1 MQDPL
6 LERAMKA
13 ARFAFTIAGL
23 TLLAACQTAQSP
35 TAPPSDRIMAQADR
49 LSRDKQYAA
58 AAKAYEELAATQTGE
73 LRSRVLLRAA
83 RDWLRVPDVAKA
95 QALLPLIIDQS
106 LPASDRILRQ
116 LIAARIALA
125 QRQPERALAELDR
138 IPAPYPR
145 EYAIDILEARTLAL
159 FDYGRP
165 AGAVITAIDREQLLS
180 GAVEVER
187 NRRMI
192 WDGIERSAASG
203 INMQAPPGA
212 NRVVSG
218 WLELG
223 RPALALARNPFSAQA
238 SLTEWLAKYPDHPAH
253 ALITRNVL
261 PQLNAA
267 MVYPDQVALL
277 LPLSGRQQA
286 NGIAVR
292 DGFLAATMQQPSE
305 QRPKVRIYDSAA
317 NVATAYQQAIADGAK
332 FIVGPLLK
340 EEIAQLLGPTVTE
353 PPLTTPILTLNSIT
367 ESRPNIAVATFQF
380 ALDPAD
386 EAQQVAAR
394 IVADGK
400 RHGLALLPNNEWGRR
415 VQAAFETHL
424 RELGGAVVS
433 TRFYDVTAK
442 DYSEPIRN
450 ALLINESKSRAAALS
465 SSLGVKLE
473 FEPRARADIEFIFVG
488 AEPAQGRLLRP
499 ALRFHLIDD
508 LPVYA
513 TSNIFEPDSAA
524 NSDLDGILFP
534 DMPWVVSPDDVAAQ
548 LRNTLSRYWPSRM
561 RGRGRLFAFGFDAY
575 RMIPTLQAHAANLSG
590 SATPGMTGLLSVDS
604 AGRVR
609 RQLNWARVV
618 GGQAQ
623 PVLRGEAQV
632 KN

>member
-1 MQDPL
+1 MQERLMQRTSKIASLAALVL
-6 LERAMKA
+6 L
-13 ARFAFTIAGL
+13 IAG
-23 TLLAACQTAQSP
+23 CQTPQTVSTP
-35 TAPPSDRIMAQADR
+35 GSDRVMAQADR

-58 AAKAYEELAATQTGE
+58 AARAYEEVAAQQTGE

-95 QALLPLIIDQS
+95 QALLPQIIDQS

-116 LIAARIALA
+116 LVGARIALA
-125 QRQPERALAELDR
+125 QRQPERALSDLDR

-145 EYAIDILEARTLAL
+145 EYAADILEVRALAL

-165 AGAVITAIDREQLLS
+165 AGAVITAIDREQMLND
-180 GAVEVER
+180 AVEVER

-192 WDGIERSAASG
+192 WDGIERSAANG

-223 RPALALARNPFSAQA
+223 RPALALARNPFSAQTA
-238 SLTEWLAKYPDHPAH
+238 LTEWLNKYPDHPAH
-253 ALITRNVL
+253 TLINRNVL

-305 QRPKVRIYDSAA
+305 RRPRVRIYDSATSA
-317 NVATAYQQAIADGAK
+317 SVAYQQAIMDGAK

-340 EEIAQLLGPTVTE
+340 EEITQLLGPTTTE
-353 PPLTTPILTLNSIT
+353 PALTVPMLALNSIT
-367 ESRPNIAVATFQF
+367 ESRANITVPLFQF
-380 ALDPAD
+380 ALDPVD

-394 IVADGK
+394 IVSDGK
-400 RHGLALLPNNEWGRR
+400 RYGLALLPNNDWGRR
-415 VQAAFETHL
+415 VQTAFETHL
-424 RELGGAVVS
+424 RELGGAVVA
-433 TRFYDVTAK
+433 TRFYDVAAK

-473 FEPRARADIEFIFVG
+473 FEPRSRADIEFIFVG

-534 DMPWVVSPDDVAAQ
+534 DMPWVVSPDDVASQ
-548 LRNTLSRYWPSRM
+548 LRNTLTRYWPSRM

-575 RMIPTLQAHAANLSG
+575 RMIPTLQAHAVNLTG
-590 SATPGMTGLLSVDS
+590 SAIPGMTGLLSVDS
-604 AGRVR
+604 GGRVR

-618 GGQAQ
+618 GGQAR
-623 PVLRGEAQV
+623 PVLRSEAQV

>member
-1 MQDPL
+1 MQ
-6 LERAMKA
+6 ERLMLRTRKA
-13 ARFAFTIAGL
+13 AVFAAL
-23 TLLAACQTAQSP
+23 SLLAAGCQTPQ
-35 TAPPSDRIMAQADR
+35 TASTGPSSERLMAQADR

-58 AAKAYEELAATQTGE
+58 AAQAYEELAAKQTGE

-95 QALLPLIIDQS
+95 QALLPQIIDQS
-106 LPASDRILRQ
+106 LPAPDRVLRQ
-116 LIAARIALA
+116 LVGARIALL
-125 QRQPERALAELDR
+125 QRQPERALADLDR

-145 EYAIDILEARTLAL
+145 DQAAEILELRTLAL

-165 AGAVITAIDREQLLS
+165 AGAVITAIDREQMLNDT
-180 GAVEVER
+180 VEVER

-223 RPALALARNPFSAQA
+223 KPALALARNPFSAQPA
-238 SLTEWLAKYPDHPAH
+238 LTEWLEKYPDHPAH
-253 ALITRNVL
+253 SLITRNVL

-277 LPLSGRQQA
+277 LPLTGRQQA
-286 NGIAVR
+286 NGVAVR
-292 DGFLAATMQQPSE
+292 DGFLAAAMQQPSDK
-305 QRPKVRIYDSAA
+305 RPRVRIYDSAA
-317 NVATAYQQAIADGAK
+317 NIGAAYQQAIAEGAK
-332 FIVGPLLK
+332 FVVGPLLK
-340 EEIAQLLGPTVTE
+340 EEITQLLGPNTVE
-353 PPLTTPILTLNSIT
+353 PALTVPMLALNAIT
-367 ESRPNIAVATFQF
+367 ESRPNIPVALFQF
-380 ALDPAD
+380 ALDPED

-400 RHGLALLPNNEWGRR
+400 RYGMTLLPNNEWGRR
-415 VQAAFETHL
+415 VQAAFDTQL
-424 RELGGAVVS
+424 RELGGAVVA
-433 TRFYDVTAK
+433 TRFYDVAAK
-442 DYSEPIRN
+442 DYSVPVRN
-450 ALLINESKSRAAALS
+450 ALLIDESRARANALS
-465 SSLGVKLE
+465 NALGTKLE
-473 FEPRARADIEFIFVG
+473 FEPRSRGDIEFVFVG

-524 NSDLDGILFP
+524 NSDLDGVLFP
-534 DMPWVVSPDDVAAQ
+534 DMPWVVAPDDVASQ
-548 LRNTLSRYWPSRM
+548 LRNTLTRYWPNRM

-575 RMIPTLQAHAANLSG
+575 RMIPTLQAHAVNLN
-590 SATPGMTGLLSVDS
+590 ATTTPGMTGLLSVDNS
-604 AGRVR
+604 GRVR

-623 PVLRGEAQV
+623 PVLRSDAQV

>member
-1 MQDPL
+1 MQECLMQRASKIAL
-6 LERAMKA
+6 LTVA
-13 ARFAFTIAGL
+13 
-23 TLLAACQTAQSP
+23 LLAAGCQSTQTVTTPS
-35 TAPPSDRIMAQADR
+35 SDRIMAQADR

-58 AAKAYEELAATQTGE
+58 AARAYEDLAATQTGE

-95 QALLPLIIDQS
+95 QVLLPQIIDQS
-106 LPASDRILRQ
+106 LPSPDRVLRQ
-116 LIAARIALA
+116 LIGARIALS

-145 EYAIDILEARTLAL
+145 EQAAEILEVRTLAL
-159 FDYGRP
+159 FDFGRP
-165 AGAVITAIDREQLLS
+165 VGAVMTAMDREQMLS
-180 GAVEVER
+180 DAVEVER

-203 INMQAPPGA
+203 VNMQAPTGA
-212 NRVVSG
+212 NRMVSG

-223 RPALALARNPFSAQA
+223 RPALALARNPFSAQPV
-238 SLTEWLAKYPDHPAH
+238 LDEWLKKYPDHPAH

-277 LPLSGRQQA
+277 LPLTGRQQA
-286 NGIAVR
+286 NGVAVR
-292 DGFLAATMQQPSE
+292 DGFLAAAMQQPSE
-305 QRPKVRIYDSAA
+305 RRPRVRIYDSAV
-317 NVATAYQQAIADGAK
+317 NATAAYQHAIADGAK
-332 FIVGPLLK
+332 FVVGPLLK
-340 EEIAQLLGPTVTE
+340 EEITQLIGPETTEPALTVPMLALNTVTE
-353 PPLTTPILTLNSIT
+353 M
-367 ESRPNIAVATFQF
+367 RPNIPVPLFQF
-380 ALDPAD
+380 ALDPTD

-394 IVADGK
+394 AVADGK
-400 RHGLALLPNNEWGRR
+400 RYGLALLPNNEWGRR
-415 VQAAFETHL
+415 VQVAFEAQL
-424 RELGGAVVS
+424 RELGGAVVA
-433 TRFYDVTAK
+433 TRYYDVSAR
-442 DYSEPIRN
+442 DYSGPVRS
-450 ALLINESKSRAAALS
+450 ALLIDESRSRANALS
-465 SSLGVKLE
+465 SILGTKLE
-473 FEPRARADIEFIFVG
+473 FEPRSRADIEFIFVG

-499 ALRFHLIDD
+499 ALRFHLLAD
-508 LPVYA
+508 LPVYS

-524 NSDLDGILFP
+524 NSDLDGVLFP
-534 DMPWVVSPDDVAAQ
+534 DMPWVVAPDDVASQ
-548 LRNTLSRYWPSRM
+548 LRNTLTRYWPGRM

-575 RMIPTLQAHAANLSG
+575 RMIPTLQAHAVNLDA
-590 SATPGMTGLLSVDS
+590 SATPGMTGLLSVDN

-623 PVLRGEAQV
+623 PLVRAEAQV